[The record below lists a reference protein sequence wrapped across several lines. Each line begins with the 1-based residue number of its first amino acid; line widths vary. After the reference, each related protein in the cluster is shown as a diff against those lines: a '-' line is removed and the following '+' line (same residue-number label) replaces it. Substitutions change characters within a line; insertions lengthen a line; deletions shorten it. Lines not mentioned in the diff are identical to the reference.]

1 MIKGRYLEVSMG
13 DTKGSCGIIDDV
25 RRYLV
30 IYFNNKKLD
39 HGSSVDVGNL
49 GRTTYILCLVIGLFS
64 LSLLVC

>member
-1 MIKGRYLEVSMG
+1 MIKGRCLEVSMG

-25 RRYLV
+25 RRYFV
-30 IYFNNKKLD
+30 IYFNGKKLD